1 MSSINTNL
9 ASLYAQKNMSK
20 LNSSMPTAVER
31 LSSGLR
37 INRAK
42 DDAAGL
48 GIAEKI
54 QTQVKATTQSMKN
67 ANDAIS
73 MVQAA
78 EGSLAEVSSML
89 QRMKELT
96 IQGRNG
102 SYNTSQRKTLTDE
115 IFALRDE
122 INLIAERTTFNG
134 LSLLKSALNTSI
146 SIATGGGLQNAD
158 IALEGTSDQT
168 ATAGILVGSMVT
180 LTNVRLSN
188 ANAGKYV
195 MRASSTHITI
205 EAIASATGLTGMS
218 QTIAFEDFVTEEAA
232 NRDLFNAA
240 TGYTMAASSAV
251 TLNFDRLG
259 IKFELTNQNSV
270 ATLVTGFMNYGV
282 TAGSITTAGSL
293 QALAGVGSTIVVSA
307 GTTQAEFQ
315 SGANTRDTFAV
326 TGFKDIRIFDR
337 NLNGDTSN
345 GGVQDGLTGDQITAA
360 NADYRVFSRLNEIL
374 KDMSPQT
381 EAVLTASNFT
391 DLANRLEDVITT
403 VTEIRSGLG
412 AQNNRIEFAIGNIQA
427 QTENM
432 TAAMGRIRDTDFA
445 AETANLTR
453 LQILQQAATAM
464 LSQANQMPNVVLSLL
479 R

>member
-9 ASLYAQKNMSK
+9 ASLYAQKNMGK
-20 LNSSMPTAVER
+20 LNTAMPTAVER

-122 INLIAERTTFNG
+122 INLVAERTTFNG
-134 LSLLKSALNTSI
+134 LSLLKSSLNS
-146 SIATGGGLQNAD
+146 SIAVTTATTGDLGRLAGASLAAGSGIVRGTGGTDSVFITNVVLTNAN
-158 IALEGTSDQT
+158 
-168 ATAGILVGSMVT
+168 VGKYNVEAT
-180 LTNVRLSN
+180 LTYLTLTAVQ
-188 ANAGKYV
+188 
-195 MRASSTHITI
+195 ST
-205 EAIASATGLTGMS
+205 TGLTGVS
-218 QTIAFEDFVTEEAA
+218 QTISFADLRVEESE
-232 NRDLFNAA
+232 NRDSYTASGISLAA
-240 TGYTMAASSAV
+240 GAELHV
-251 TLNFDRLG
+251 NFDRLG
-259 IKFELTNQNSV
+259 IKFVIGNNNASSAAV
-270 ATLVTGFMNYGV
+270 IASF
-282 TAGSITTAGSL
+282 GSIAASAGLNSL
-293 QALAGVGSTIVVSA
+293 QIEA
-307 GTTQAEFQ
+307 GTTQAVFQ
-315 SGANTRDTFAV
+315 AGANTRDAFTV
-326 TGFKDIRIFDR
+326 TGFKDIRLFDR
-337 NLNGDTSN
+337 NLLGDDEIDLQT
-345 GGVQDGLTGDQITAA
+345 
-360 NADYRVFSRLNEIL
+360 DYRTFSRLNEIL
-374 KDMSPQT
+374 KDMAPQT
-381 EAVLTASNFT
+381 EAVLSATNFT

>member
-9 ASLYAQKNMSK
+9 ASLYAQKNMGK
-20 LNSSMPTAVER
+20 LNTAMPTAVER

-54 QTQVKATTQSMKN
+54 QTQIKATTQSMKN

-78 EGSLAEVSSML
+78 EGSLSEVSSML

-122 INLIAERTTFNG
+122 INLVAERTTFNG
-134 LSLLKSALNTSI
+134 LSLLKTSLNSSVSVTAAALGSTLNTAGGVI
-146 SIATGGGLQNAD
+146 SSLTISN
-158 IALEGTSDQT
+158 
-168 ATAGILVGSMVT
+168 VV
-180 LTNVRLSN
+180 LTN
-188 ANAGKYV
+188 ANVGKYSV
-195 MRASSTHITI
+195 QSTSAAITVT
-205 EAIASATGLTGMS
+205 AVQSTTGLTGIS
-218 QTIAFEDFVTEEAA
+218 QTISFDDLATEEAA
-232 NRDLFNAA
+232 NRDGFTTAA
-240 TGYTMAASSAV
+240 GISLAVSAFIN
-251 TLNFDRLG
+251 LNFDRLG
-259 IKFELTNQNSV
+259 INFRLQNLT
-270 ATLVTGFMNYGV
+270 ATLTISTGFTINAN
-282 TAGSITTAGSL
+282 TASTSSL
-293 QALAGVGSTIVVSA
+293 VISSGTQQAVF
-307 GTTQAEFQ
+307 QA
-315 SGANTRDTFAV
+315 GANTRDQFAV
-326 TGFKDIRIFDR
+326 TGFKDIRLFDR
-337 NLNGDTSN
+337 NLLSE
-345 GGVQDGLTGDQITAA
+345 VSQD
-360 NADYRVFSRLNEIL
+360 DYRTFSRLNEIL
-374 KDMSPQT
+374 KDMAPQT

-391 DLANRLEDVITT
+391 DLANRLEEVIST

>member
-1 MSSINTNL
+1 
-9 ASLYAQKNMSK
+9 
-20 LNSSMPTAVER
+20 
-31 LSSGLR
+31 
-37 INRAK
+37 
-42 DDAAGL
+42 
-48 GIAEKI
+48 
-54 QTQVKATTQSMKN
+54 MKN

-122 INLIAERTTFNG
+122 INLVAERTTFNG
-134 LSLLKSALNTSI
+134 LSLLKSSLNTS
-146 SIATGGGLQNAD
+146 AAVGAD
-158 IALEGTSDQT
+158 ALGTTLSADGS
-168 ATAGILVGSMVT
+168 ATAGLIVGGSIKITNIVTTNANVGKYT
-180 LTNVRLSN
+180 LT
-188 ANAGKYV
+188 
-195 MRASSTHITI
+195 STSTAVTVT
-205 EAIASATGLTGMS
+205 AIQSTTGLTGVS
-218 QTIAFEDFVTEEAA
+218 QTISWADLATEERGNLDGFVT
-232 NRDLFNAA
+232 
-240 TGYTMAASSAV
+240 TGISLASSATIDV
-251 TLNFDRLG
+251 NFDRLG
-259 IKFELTNQNSV
+259 IKFVLTNSSTAAV
-270 ATLVTGFMNYGV
+270 TLTQFS
-282 TAGSITTAGSL
+282 SITASTASSL
-293 QALAGVGSTIVVSA
+293 KIDVGTNQAVF
-307 GTTQAEFQ
+307 QA
-315 SGANTRDTFAV
+315 GANTRDAFAV

-337 NLNGDTSN
+337 NLLGD
-345 GGVQDGLTGDQITAA
+345 DQIQGTDDEDIVKYQD
-360 NADYRVFSRLNEIL
+360 DYRKFSRLNEIL
-374 KDMSPQT
+374 KDMAPQT
-381 EAVLTASNFT
+381 EAVLSASNFT
-391 DLANRLEDVITT
+391 DLANRLEDVIAT

>member
-9 ASLYAQKNMSK
+9 ASLYAQKNMGK
-20 LNSSMPTAVER
+20 LNSAMPTAVER

-122 INLIAERTTFNG
+122 INLVAERTTFNG
-134 LSLLKSALNTSI
+134 LSLLKSSLNS
-146 SIATGGGLQNAD
+146 SIAVTAGA
-158 IALEGTSDQT
+158 IGTSVH
-168 ATAGILVGSMVT
+168 AAGGFMASMT
-180 LTNVRLSN
+180 ITNVITSN
-188 ANAGKYV
+188 ANAGKYTV
-195 MRASSTHITI
+195 QMTTAAMTVSAVQST
-205 EAIASATGLTGMS
+205 TGLTGVS
-218 QTIAFEDFVTEEAA
+218 QTISFADLRIEESE
-232 NRDLFNAA
+232 NRDSLPTTGFSIAVSA
-240 TGYTMAASSAV
+240 TVYV
-251 TLNFDRLG
+251 NFDRLG
-259 IKFELTNQNSV
+259 IKFELTNQTSTATVVTQFNS
-270 ATLVTGFMNYGV
+270 L
-282 TAGSITTAGSL
+282 TASAASSL
-293 QALAGVGSTIVVSA
+293 KIAVGTNQAVF
-307 GTTQAEFQ
+307 QA
-315 SGANTRDTFAV
+315 GANTRDAFTV
-326 TGFKDIRIFDR
+326 TGFKDIRLFDR
-337 NLNGDTSN
+337 NLLGD
-345 GGVQDGLTGDQITAA
+345 DQIDLQ
-360 NADYRVFSRLNEIL
+360 ADYRTFSRLNEIL
-374 KDMSPQT
+374 KDMAPQT
-381 EAVLTASNFT
+381 EAVLSATNFT

>member
-9 ASLYAQKNMSK
+9 ASLYAQKNMGK
-20 LNSSMPTAVER
+20 LNTAMPTAVER

-54 QTQVKATTQSMKN
+54 QTQIKATTQSMKN

-78 EGSLAEVSSML
+78 EGSLSEVSSML

-122 INLIAERTTFNG
+122 INLVAERTTFNG
-134 LSLLKSALNTSI
+134 LSLLKTSLNSSVSVTAAALGSTLNTAGGVI
-146 SIATGGGLQNAD
+146 SSLTISN
-158 IALEGTSDQT
+158 
-168 ATAGILVGSMVT
+168 VV
-180 LTNVRLSN
+180 LTN
-188 ANAGKYV
+188 ANVGKYSV
-195 MRASSTHITI
+195 QSTSGAITVT
-205 EAIASATGLTGMS
+205 AVQSTTGLTGIS
-218 QTIAFEDFVTEEAA
+218 QTISFDDLATEEAA
-232 NRDLFNAA
+232 NRDGFTTAA
-240 TGYTMAASSAV
+240 GISLAVSAFIN
-251 TLNFDRLG
+251 LNFDRLG
-259 IKFELTNQNSV
+259 INFRLQNLT
-270 ATLVTGFMNYGV
+270 ATLTISTGFTINAN
-282 TAGSITTAGSL
+282 TASTSSL
-293 QALAGVGSTIVVSA
+293 VISSGTQQAVF
-307 GTTQAEFQ
+307 QA
-315 SGANTRDTFAV
+315 GANTRDQFAV
-326 TGFKDIRIFDR
+326 TGFKDIRLFDR
-337 NLNGDTSN
+337 NLLSE
-345 GGVQDGLTGDQITAA
+345 VSQD
-360 NADYRVFSRLNEIL
+360 DYRTFSRLNEIL
-374 KDMSPQT
+374 KDMAPQT

-391 DLANRLEDVITT
+391 DLANRLEEVIST

>member
-9 ASLYAQKNMSK
+9 ASLYAQKNMAK
-20 LNSSMPTAVER
+20 LDRVMPVAVER

-48 GIAEKI
+48 GISEKI
-54 QTQVKATTQSMKN
+54 QTQIKATTQSMKN

-122 INLIAERTTFNG
+122 INLVAERTTFNG
-134 LSLLKSALNTSI
+134 LSLLKSSLNTSAAVNTSGI
-146 SIATGGGLQNAD
+146 GALATIGN
-158 IALEGTSDQT
+158 
-168 ATAGILVGSMVT
+168 
-180 LTNVRLSN
+180 
-188 ANAGKYV
+188 
-195 MRASSTHITI
+195 
-205 EAIASATGLTGMS
+205 ASATNIVSSASAAISQVVTNNANVGKYTVESTSGAITVTAIQSTTGLTSVS
-218 QTIAFEDFVTEEAA
+218 QTISFADLVKEEQS
-232 NRDLFNAA
+232 NLDTFSA
-240 TGYTMAASSAV
+240 TTLKLEASATV
-251 TLNFDRLG
+251 DINFDRLG
-259 IKFELTNQNSV
+259 IKFVVTERNGSS
-270 ATLVTGFMNYGV
+270 ASITGFATGYSVGLGGILQIDV
-282 TAGSITTAGSL
+282 GTA
-293 QALAGVGSTIVVSA
+293 QAAF
-307 GTTQAEFQ
+307 QA
-315 SGANTRDTFAV
+315 GANTRDSFNV

-337 NLNGDTSN
+337 NLLGD
-345 GGVQDGLTGDQITAA
+345 DQIQVGTDEQKVALQ
-360 NADYRVFSRLNEIL
+360 DEFRKFSRLNDTL
-374 KDMSPQT
+374 KTMAPQT
-381 EAVLTASNFT
+381 EAVLSATNFT
-391 DLANRLEDVITT
+391 DLANRLEEVIAS

>member
-9 ASLYAQKNMSK
+9 ASLYAQKNMGR
-20 LNSSMPTAVER
+20 LNSAMPTAVER

-37 INRAK
+37 INRAR

-48 GIAEKI
+48 GISEKI

-78 EGSLAEVSSML
+78 EGSLSEVSSML

-122 INLIAERTTFNG
+122 INLVAERTTFNG
-134 LSLLKSALNTSI
+134 LSLLKSSLNTSAAVAAQGNI
-146 SIATGGGLQNAD
+146 ALTTGATATG
-158 IALEGTSDQT
+158 
-168 ATAGILVGSMVT
+168 LVGSASVQISNIVT
-180 LTNVRLSN
+180 TNANVGYYTIDSN
-188 ANAGKYV
+188 ASA
-195 MRASSTHITI
+195 MTITAIQST
-205 EAIASATGLTGMS
+205 TGLTGVS
-218 QTIAFEDFVTEEAA
+218 QTISWSDLVREERSNLDSYTAGSLKLEA
-232 NRDLFNAA
+232 SA
-240 TGYTMAASSAV
+240 TV
-251 TLNFDRLG
+251 DVNFDRLG
-259 IKFELTNQNSV
+259 IKFVISERQGNSVTLTGFSSGYSASLGGILKIDVGTNQAV
-270 ATLVTGFMNYGV
+270 F
-282 TAGSITTAGSL
+282 
-293 QALAGVGSTIVVSA
+293 QA
-307 GTTQAEFQ
+307 
-315 SGANTRDTFAV
+315 GANTRDAFAV
-326 TGFKDIRIFDR
+326 TGFKDIRLFDR
-337 NLNGDTSN
+337 NLLGD
-345 GGVQDGLTGDQITAA
+345 DQIQGTVDEDIVKYQ
-360 NADYRVFSRLNEIL
+360 NDFRQFSRLNDVL
-374 KDMSPQT
+374 KTMAPQT

-391 DLANRLEDVITT
+391 DLANRLEDVIAT